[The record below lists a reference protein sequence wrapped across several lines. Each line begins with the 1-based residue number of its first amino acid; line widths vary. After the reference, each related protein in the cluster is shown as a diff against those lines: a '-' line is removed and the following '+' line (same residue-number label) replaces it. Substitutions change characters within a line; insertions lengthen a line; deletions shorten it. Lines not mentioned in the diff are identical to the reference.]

1 MGVWRNWHTRKIQN
15 FVGVKSRVGSS
26 PTTPTMTIKGKKVL
40 EAIETQI
47 YVDQLQELLDYYNT
61 ASESASTDAIGER
74 PTTRLPSL
82 LYLCTSI
89 CLNIKI
95 SSTRES
101 T

>member
-47 YVDQLQELLDYYNT
+47 CIDQLQELLDYYNT
-61 ASESASTDAIGER
+61 TQEIKVESNEQRES
-74 PTTRLPSL
+74 PKL
-82 LYLCTSI
+82 
-89 CLNIKI
+89 IKI
-95 SSTRES
+95 KPETEAERELIL
-101 T
+101 